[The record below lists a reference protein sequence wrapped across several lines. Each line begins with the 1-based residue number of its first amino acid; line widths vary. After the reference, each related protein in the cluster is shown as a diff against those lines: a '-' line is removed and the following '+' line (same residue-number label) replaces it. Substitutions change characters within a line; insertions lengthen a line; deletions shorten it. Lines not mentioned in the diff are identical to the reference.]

1 MFGRFAPTPSSDFH
15 IGNLRTALVAWL
27 AARSSGRGFLV
38 RIEDLD
44 LLRLPD
50 ADAIIADQLGDLND
64 LGLVHDQPV
73 VRQSERTHL
82 YEHALSTISDLVY
95 ECFCSRKEVAQ
106 ATRAPHGTTPR
117 YPGTCRDLSPAEKR
131 RLRHERQP
139 CLRINAA
146 SASVSVTDLACG
158 PYTGQVDDFV
168 VRRSDGVFAYN
179 FAVVVD
185 DADQGVDQ
193 VVRGDDLLESSPR
206 QAWLAAQL
214 GVPAPVYLHVPL
226 VLAPDG
232 ARLAKRDQTISLTRL
247 RQAGITTQ
255 QVLSRLARSLSL
267 APDSELVDLDTL
279 VERFDP
285 ARLPRDPW
293 LTDPLLWA
301 AQDINPNTD
310 IPQDE

>member
-44 LLRLPD
+44 LARLPD
-50 ADAIIADQLGDLND
+50 ADAIIGRQVGDLAD

-73 VRQSERTHL
+73 VRQSERTEL
-82 YEHALSTISDLVY
+82 YERSLSRIQDLVY
-95 ECFCSRKEVAQ
+95 ECFCSRKDVAQ

-131 RLRHERQP
+131 HLRQSRQP

-146 SASVSVTDLACG
+146 SAMAPITDLAR
-158 PYTGQVDDFV
+158 GQYVGEVDDFV
-168 VRRSDGVFAYN
+168 VRRADGVFAYN

-185 DADQGVDQ
+185 DAHQNVDQ

-214 GVPAPVYLHVPL
+214 GLRVPVYLHVPL

-232 ARLAKRDQTISLTRL
+232 TRLAKRDQTVSLTRL
-247 RQAGITTQ
+247 RQAGISTQ
-255 QVLSRLARSLSL
+255 DVLSHLACSLSL
-267 APDSELVDLDTL
+267 AEESELVDLNTL

-285 ARLPRDPW
+285 QRLPRQPW
-293 LTDPLLWA
+293 LTDPLSWA
-301 AQDINPNTD
+301 PHGTAQSRNKY
-310 IPQDE
+310 E